1 MGPSGGKEGFRRPFL
16 TLDDLEV
23 EGRRVLVRSDLNVPL
38 QGGKVAD
45 DFRIRAAAPAVA
57 RLREA
62 GAAVAVC
69 SHLGR
74 PGGRVDEEL
83 RLAPVAE
90 ALAEIGGFPVRA
102 VEAVGGAPEGGGGV
116 RPGEVVLLE
125 NTRFHPG
132 ETANDP
138 AWAAELAEG
147 MDLFVL
153 DAFGSAHRAHA
164 STAGAAALLKSAAGP
179 LLAAELDAFRVLTD
193 DPPRPYAV
201 VLGGAKI
208 SDKLPLIEALLPRVD
223 AMLVGG
229 GMCFSLLAA
238 QGLDVGSSLVEPAGL
253 DSLRELTA
261 GEAGGR
267 IVLPVDAVA
276 ADRFAP
282 GAGYSAVEVESIG
295 EGRMGLDIGP
305 RTAERFAETI
315 RGAGSVFWN
324 GPMGVFEWEA
334 FRAGTAAVAEAV
346 AESDA
351 FSAVGG
357 GDTAA
362 ALRML
367 GLEGGPSHLST
378 GGGAGLALL
387 EGRPLPGVE
396 ALARW
401 AP

>member
-1 MGPSGGKEGFRRPFL
+1 MDPGGGKEGRRPFL

-38 QGGKVAD
+38 QGGKAAD
-45 DFRIRAAAPAVA
+45 DFRIRAAAPAIA

-83 RLAPVAE
+83 RMAPVAE

-102 VEAVGGAPEGGGGV
+102 AGEAGGAPAGGGGA
-116 RPGEVVLLE
+116 RPGEVILLE

-132 ETANDP
+132 EAANDP
-138 AWAAELAEG
+138 AWAAALAEG

-164 STAGAAALLKSAAGP
+164 STAGVASILQSAAGP

-193 DPPRPYAV
+193 DPPRPYVV

-238 QGLDVGSSLVEPAGL
+238 QGLDVGSSLVEPAVL

-267 IVLPVDAVA
+267 MALPVDAAA
-276 ADRFAP
+276 ADRFDP
-282 GAGYSAVEVESIG
+282 GARFSVVDVESIG

-305 RTAERFAETI
+305 RTAGRFAEII

-351 FSAVGG
+351 FSAAGG

-378 GGGAGLALL
+378 GGGAGLQLL